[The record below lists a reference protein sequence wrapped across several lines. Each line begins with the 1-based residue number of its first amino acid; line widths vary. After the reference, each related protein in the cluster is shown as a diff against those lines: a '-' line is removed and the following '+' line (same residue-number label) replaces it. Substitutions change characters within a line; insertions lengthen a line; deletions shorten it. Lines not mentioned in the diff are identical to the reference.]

1 MENSALTGTAQVGK
15 RALPFWVD
23 ELPYI
28 VMLLL
33 TLGGVTYASVSPR
46 ATFDYW
52 QILVPLFAVI
62 CIVAGWRRAIGQI
75 GRWRLLWTQALHW
88 GAIFVAM
95 RVLFMP
101 NVHQMLNSDAVGLA
115 AMAIMSLGTF
125 LAGVHAT
132 SWRVAVIGMFLA
144 AAVPIAALLEE
155 AVLIV
160 LVIGLLL
167 VSVFTAVLWWKKRQ
181 LGAQMASVSGS

>member
-1 MENSALTGTAQVGK
+1 MTGPKQGGK

-52 QILVPLFAVI
+52 QVLVPLFAVI
-62 CIVAGWRRAIGQI
+62 CIVAGWPRAIGKI
-75 GRWRLLWTQALHW
+75 GRWRLVWTQALHW

-95 RVLFMP
+95 LVLFLP

-125 LAGVHAT
+125 LAGVHSA
-132 SWRVAVIGMFLA
+132 SWRVAVVGLFLA
-144 AAVPIAALLEE
+144 FAVPIAALLEE

-160 LVIGLLL
+160 LVVGLVL
-167 VSVFTAVLWWKKRQ
+167 VGVFVAVLWWKKRK
-181 LGAQMASVSGS
+181 LVAELAAVSGN